1 MYTYELERHV
11 HIVSDKALVHFNGL
25 IGRSW
30 AMLFASVGYEV
41 IIYDIVKE
49 QISRALEDIHQQL
62 KRLESSNLLRGSL
75 TADQQIKLI
84 KGSCNLTE
92 VVKGAKFIQECVP
105 ENLPLKLKV
114 YNELD
119 NLVDNKV
126 ILSSSTS
133 TFRPSLFSEKLK
145 HREQII
151 VSHPVN
157 PPYYV
162 PLVEIVPAPWTR
174 ADIPVQTKAI
184 MTEIGQTP
192 VVFSREIDGFAL
204 NRIQY
209 AILNEAWRLVA
220 DGILSAKD
228 MDAVMSEGLG
238 MRYAFLGAF
247 EAAHLNA
254 EGMKKYCETY
264 KNSIYDV
271 SMTFGPVP
279 KFEGEMAEKISNEL
293 NEMCPLEKLQERRAW
308 RDEALT
314 KLSLLKK
321 ELNNK

>member
-1 MYTYELERHV
+1 MSNKNKKIG
-11 HIVSDKALVHFNGL
+11 IVGSGL

-30 AMLFASVGYEV
+30 AMLFASVGYQV
-41 IIYDIVKE
+41 TIYDIVDD
-49 QISRALEDIHQQL
+49 QITKALEDIKNQL
-62 KRLESSNLLRGSL
+62 QSLETDGLLRGNLS
-75 TADQQIKLI
+75 AAQQFKLI
-84 KGSCNLTE
+84 KGSLDLIET
-92 VVKGAKFIQECVP
+92 VKDTTLVQECVP
-105 ENLPLKLKV
+105 ENLLLKQKV
-114 YNELD
+114 YNQLD
-119 NLVDNKV
+119 KVVDDKV

-133 TFRPSLFSEKLK
+133 TFCPSQFSEKLK
-145 HREQII
+145 HRDQVI
-151 VSHPVN
+151 VAHPVN

-174 ADIPVQTKAI
+174 PEIPNQIKNI
-184 MTEIGQTP
+184 MTEIGQAP
-192 VVFSREIDGFAL
+192 VVLSREIPGFAL

-220 DGILSAKD
+220 DGVLSSKD

-264 KNSIYDV
+264 NKSIYDV

-279 KFEGEMAEKISNEL
+279 KFVGETAEKISNEL
-293 NEMCPLEKLQERRAW
+293 NEMCPLDKLQQRRAW
-308 RDEALT
+308 RDKALT
-314 KLSLLKK
+314 KLANLKK
-321 ELNNK
+321 ELNQEK